1 MKESEAEEER
11 WRNQS
16 RSRPPS
22 RRRLP
27 DRAYGTSPQGQPAN
41 LATRLAGGSSYGTAL
56 ICRCAEGATSD
67 LTRDENVP
75 VEPVEGRR
83 NSVVGGLLVLVVRG
97 VLLWIV
103 MPVALVVWPFIR
115 VSQRSARVTF
125 GQYLGWVDLNLI
137 ACVQRIATPLL
148 VRHPIAWT
156 SARDMS
162 EITHRL
168 RATDPG

>member
-1 MKESEAEEER
+1 
-11 WRNQS
+11 
-16 RSRPPS
+16 
-22 RRRLP
+22 
-27 DRAYGTSPQGQPAN
+27 
-41 LATRLAGGSSYGTAL
+41 
-56 ICRCAEGATSD
+56 
-67 LTRDENVP
+67 